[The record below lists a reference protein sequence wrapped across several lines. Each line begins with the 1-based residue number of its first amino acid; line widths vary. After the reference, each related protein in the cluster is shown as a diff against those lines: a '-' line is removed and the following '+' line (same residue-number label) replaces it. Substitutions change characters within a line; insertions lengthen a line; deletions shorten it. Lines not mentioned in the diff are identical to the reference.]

1 MCCIQIKY
9 SIHQLLAITPIRSE
23 ITQIKIENSMSQIV
37 IHNDTIYL
45 VWQVIQEKE
54 LLDKIRQVLRMLS
67 HY

>member
-1 MCCIQIKY
+1 
-9 SIHQLLAITPIRSE
+9 
-23 ITQIKIENSMSQIV
+23 V

-45 VWQVIQEKE
+45 VWQVIQEKG

>member
-1 MCCIQIKY
+1 M
-9 SIHQLLAITPIRSE
+9 SE

-45 VWQVIQEKE
+45 VRQVIQEME
-54 LLDKIRQVLRMLS
+54 LLNKLRQALRMLS